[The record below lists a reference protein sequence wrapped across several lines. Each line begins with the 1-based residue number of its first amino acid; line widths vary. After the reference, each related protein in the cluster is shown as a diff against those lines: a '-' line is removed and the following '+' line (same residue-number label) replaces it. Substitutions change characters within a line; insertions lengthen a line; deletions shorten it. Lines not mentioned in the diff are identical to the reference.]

1 MFKVSAKQWPF
12 SDELAI
18 NELEQI
24 YDGYLTFCNDQGFVD
39 ADKLAKVPFLTSD
52 EKFQIL
58 RQELNQNNSGRNI

>member
-1 MFKVSAKQWPF
+1 MFKVSPEQLTF